1 MTSIQEI
8 TEIVREEVLGPLKAN
23 FNRDQANEQLQ
34 IARTTD
40 NLGVQTLAL
49 LKVVNRFPNVTDP
62 QIKSELIKFSDALRL
77 AKAVNKS
84 FSSRAD
90 KDNELNVNKMYDK
103 AVAAFTSK
111 LL

>member
-8 TEIVREEVLGPLKAN
+8 TEIVREEVFNGVGT
-23 FNRDQANEQLQ
+23 FNRDQANEQIQ
-34 IARTTD
+34 IAKTTD
-40 NLGVQTLAL
+40 NLGEQVLSV
-49 LKVVNRFPNVTDP
+49 LKVVNRFPDVTDP

-77 AKAVNKS
+77 AKVVNKG

-103 AVAAFTSK
+103 AVAAFTNK
-111 LL
+111 NLN